1 MAAGGLYELKV
12 DKFRPLRGHRIILFP
27 DTDPD
32 GLAYRYWYQTAQEVM
47 ASPFWE
53 GSPPIRVSGLLEQ
66 HATPAQ
72 KAAKIDLVDY
82 LF

>member
-1 MAAGGLYELKV
+1 
-12 DKFRPLRGHRIILFP
+12 
-27 DTDPD
+27 
-32 GLAYRYWYQTAQEVM
+32 M